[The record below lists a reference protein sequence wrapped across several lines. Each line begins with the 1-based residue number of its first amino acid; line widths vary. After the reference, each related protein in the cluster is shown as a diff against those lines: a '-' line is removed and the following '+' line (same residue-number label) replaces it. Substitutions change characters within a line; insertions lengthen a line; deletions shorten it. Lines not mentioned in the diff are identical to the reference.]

1 MIQKPSQIIGT
12 EFLIRRKKMK
22 AKMKKVVYKVTGTVL
37 VWIARSL
44 GFVCSQLEKAD
55 TAVSSVG
62 MEMLDVANGV
72 Q

>member
-1 MIQKPSQIIGT
+1 MNKQSQIIGT
-12 EFLIRRKKMK
+12 EFLIRRQRMK
-22 AKMKKVVYKVTGTVL
+22 AKVKKAVYKVTGTVL

-62 MEMLDVANGV
+62 MEMLDVANGI